1 MALSTMAARSIM
13 GCNNQLAGRIVVK
26 TDGGVGC
33 RADAEKEVVF
43 IGAAFFGDGL
53 VESNDPSK
61 PWCYHE
67 SRDSLVQMAKDLA
80 GLARTLR
87 LFLDFL

>member
-1 MALSTMAARSIM
+1 M
-13 GCNNQLAGRIVVK
+13 VK

-67 SRDSLVQMAKDLA
+67 SRDSFLQMAKDLA

-87 LFLDFL
+87 LFGDFLDFL

>member
-1 MALSTMAARSIM
+1 MSLTDIRELS
-13 GCNNQLAGRIVVK
+13 GRIVVK
-26 TDGGVGC
+26 TDRGVGC
-33 RADAEKEVVF
+33 RGDVEKEVVF
-43 IGAAFFGDGL
+43 IGVAFFGDGL
-53 VESNDPSK
+53 VESKDPSK

-67 SRDSLVQMAKDLA
+67 SRESFLQMAKDLA